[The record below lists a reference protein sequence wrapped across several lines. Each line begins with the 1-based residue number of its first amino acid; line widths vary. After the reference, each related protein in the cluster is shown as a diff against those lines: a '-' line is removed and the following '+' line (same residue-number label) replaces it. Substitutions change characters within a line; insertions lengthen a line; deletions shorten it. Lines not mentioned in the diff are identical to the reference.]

1 MQPIV
6 NCNFAVNLT
15 HSTNQNIEAM
25 KELKTATKNTP
36 CGRGGLVS
44 VACNWG
50 KKTLLSMMLFIVST
64 VMYAQTEASGTVIDE
79 TGEGVI
85 GATVMEKGTSN
96 GAVTDLD
103 GNFKLSVA
111 AGATIVITYIGYDA
125 VEMPAASGMQ
135 IQLKENASE
144 LAELVVTGYQ
154 TQRKADLTG
163 SVAVVKT
170 DELKTSS
177 DTDPMRAL
185 QGKVPGMTVTSDGSP
200 VGAGRVRIRGIGS
213 FNSSQDPLFIIDGVP
228 TTTNLNTLNM
238 NDIES
243 MQVLKDAA
251 SASIYGS
258 RAANGV
264 IIITTRSGKKG
275 EKVKVDFSANLT
287 AQFYNSQTMMKLAN
301 TSEYATSMAQA
312 ALNDGLDPV
321 AYASNYGLNLNAS
334 AGTPI
339 RAYNPA
345 TGQYVDYTVN
355 GLYDGYINSKKTMR
369 FSDTDWLDVIS
380 RTGFSQ
386 NYDLSISNATDK
398 YSALVSFGYKKN
410 NGILKYTDFESFSGR
425 INTSYNVNK
434 LITLGENLTITYSD
448 QVDCQPLEN
457 ALKMAPTVPVYEEDG
472 ETFSGPVGGMSDRQ
486 NPLRELYH
494 NRDNRL
500 KIWRIFGNAFV
511 NITPIKGLVLRSS
524 FGIDYDAGF
533 IHSVTYTWHSD
544 VVNNSTPSATV
555 SQGNDMKW
563 TWSNT
568 ATYNFNIGPE
578 HTIDLLAGLE
588 LYSQTRDDF
597 ASYAQMYA
605 IENYNYMWPNA
616 ATGTQ
621 RATGIEEG
629 YNLVS
634 LFGKAN
640 YNYKDLVLASFTIRR
655 DGSSRFGENNRY
667 GTFPAFTLG
676 YRVSQHLNQEWISD
690 MKLRAS
696 WGATGN
702 QAISNYARYGLYAAT
717 YGGGR
722 NESTAYDLALA
733 GSGIYPSGYRATQAQ
748 NNDLKWETT
757 TQWNFG
763 VDFNLFRSSVYGSID
778 AYVKKVKDMLINPA
792 YLGSMGEGGASWL
805 NGPSLQNWGME
816 FAAGYRGTTSYGLK
830 YNVNGNLDFFRNKV
844 TYLPETTTGSYVH
857 TSKQNLVEAKKP
869 YGSIVGYVVD
879 GLYQNR
885 EEVLASGQ
893 ENARVGGLK
902 YADLDGNGVINEN
915 DQTWIFNPVPNFS
928 WGLNVDLSYKNF
940 DFSMFWQGVAGQ
952 DVYNNQKFQTD
963 FYSITDAGS
972 NKGNRMLGAWTTDNT
987 NSTIPALTT
996 NNTGNEGRASSYFV
1010 ENGSYAKLRQVQI
1023 GYNLPTSFIEKLKMS
1038 SARIY
1043 FSGHNLL
1050 TIKSSS
1056 LTCSDPENPNWAY
1069 PNSTSFS
1076 FGIQTSF

>member
-1 MQPIV
+1 MNHLQR
-6 NCNFAVNLT
+6 L
-15 HSTNQNIEAM
+15 
-25 KELKTATKNTP
+25 
-36 CGRGGLVS
+36 
-44 VACNWG
+44 
-50 KKTLLSMMLFIVST
+50 LLSAMLIFAST
-64 VMYAQTEASGTVIDE
+64 IMYAQTEITGTVVDG
-79 TGEGVI
+79 TGEPII

-96 GAVTDLD
+96 GAITDLD
-103 GNFKLSVA
+103 GNFKLKVE
-111 AGATIVITYIGYDA
+111 AGKTLVFTYIGFEKQELPA
-125 VEMPAASGMQ
+125 QQEMQVTMSDNAA
-135 IQLKENASE
+135 E
-144 LAELVVTGYQ
+144 LAEVVVTGYQ
-154 TQRKADLTG
+154 VQRKADLTG

-170 DELKTSS
+170 EELKTSS

-185 QGKVPGMTVTSDGSP
+185 QGKVPGMTITSDGSP

-275 EKVKVDFSANLT
+275 DKVKVDFSANLT
-287 AQFYNSQTMMKLAN
+287 TQFYNSQTMMKLAN
-301 TSEYATSMAQA
+301 TAEYATAMAQA

-321 AYASNYGLNLNAS
+321 AYASNYGLNLNAP

-339 RAYNPA
+339 RAYDPA
-345 TGQYVDYTVN
+345 TGQYNNYTVN
-355 GLYDGYINSKKTMR
+355 GLYDGYINSKRTMR
-369 FSDTDWLDVIS
+369 YSDTDWLDQIS
-380 RTGFSQ
+380 RTGFAQ
-386 NYDLSISNATDK
+386 NYDLSISNGTEK
-398 YSALVSFGYKKN
+398 SSALFSVGYKKT
-410 NGILKYTDFESFSGR
+410 NGILKYTDFESISAR
-425 INTSYNVNK
+425 MNTSYKINNIV
-434 LITLGENLTITYSD
+434 TVGENATITYSN

-472 ETFSGPVGGMSDRQ
+472 VTFSGPVGGMSDRQ

-500 KIWRIFGNAFV
+500 KIWRIFGNAYV
-511 NITPIKGLVLRSS
+511 NITPIKGLLLRSN

-533 IHSVTYTWHSD
+533 IHAVTYTWHSD
-544 VVNNSTPSATV
+544 VVNNSTPSTTV
-555 SQGNDMKW
+555 SQANDMKW

-568 ATYNFNIGPE
+568 ATYNFTLAAE
-578 HTIDLLAGLE
+578 HTFNILAGLE
-588 LYSQTRDDF
+588 LHSQNRDDF
-597 ASYAQMYA
+597 SSYAQMFA
-605 IENYNYMWPNA
+605 LENYKYMWPNA

-621 RATGIEEG
+621 RASGIAEG
-629 YNLVS
+629 YHLIS
-634 LFGKAN
+634 LFGKID
-640 YNYKDLVLASFTIRR
+640 YNWKDLLLASFTIRR

-667 GTFPAFTLG
+667 GTFPAVTLG
-676 YRVSQHLNQEWISD
+676 YRISQHLNQNWID
-690 MKLRAS
+690 DLKLRAS
-696 WGATGN
+696 WGETGN

-717 YGGGR
+717 YGGER
-722 NESTAYDLALA
+722 NESTAYDLRAD
-733 GSGIYPSGYRATQAQ
+733 GSGGILPSGFRATQAQ

-757 TQWNFG
+757 EQYNVGIDYTLLGNS
-763 VDFNLFRSSVYGSID
+763 LYGTVD

-792 YLGSMGEGGASWL
+792 YLGSVGEGGASWL

-816 FAAGYRGTTSYGLK
+816 FAVGYRHTTSYGLG
-830 YNVNGNLDFFRNKV
+830 YNINGNLDFFRSKV

-857 TSKQNLVEAKKP
+857 TSKENLVQSKKP

-902 YADLDGNGVINEN
+902 YADLDGNGVINEH

-928 WGLNVDLSYKNF
+928 WGLNVELTYKNF
-940 DFSMFWQGVAGQ
+940 DFTMFWQGVAGQ

-972 NKGNRMLGAWTTDNT
+972 NKGNRMLGAWTTANT
-987 NSTIPALTT
+987 SSSIPALTT
-996 NNTGNEGRASSYFV
+996 NNTGNEGRASTYFV

-1023 GYNLPTSFIEKLKMS
+1023 GYKLPDSIVKKLLMS
-1038 SARIY
+1038 SARVY
-1043 FSGHNLL
+1043 VSGHNLL

-1069 PNSTSFS
+1069 PNNTSFS
-1076 FGIQTSF
+1076 LGLQVGF

>member
-1 MQPIV
+1 MMKQLKRLFLSLMLI
-6 NCNFAVNLT
+6 LT
-15 HSTNQNIEAM
+15 STI
-25 KELKTATKNTP
+25 
-36 CGRGGLVS
+36 
-44 VACNWG
+44 
-50 KKTLLSMMLFIVST
+50 
-64 VMYAQTEASGTVIDE
+64 MYAQAEISGTVVDA
-79 TGEGVI
+79 TGETVI

-96 GAVTDLD
+96 GTITGFD
-103 GNFKLSVA
+103 GNFKIKVK
-111 AGATIVITYIGYDA
+111 AGATLVFSYIGYKT
-125 VEMPAASGMQ
+125 EELPAKQGMQ
-135 IQLKENASE
+135 VTMQDNAKE
-144 LAELVVTGYQ
+144 LAEVVVTGYQ

-163 SVAVVKT
+163 SVSVVETK
-170 DELKTSS
+170 DLKTSS

-185 QGKVPGMTVTSDGSP
+185 QGKVPGMTITSNGSP
-200 VGAGRVRIRGIGS
+200 VGAGTVRIRGIGS
-213 FNSSQDPLFIIDGVP
+213 FNSSQDPLFVIDGVP

-275 EKVKVDFSANLT
+275 DKVKIDFSANLT
-287 AQFYNSQTMMKLAN
+287 AQFYNKQTMMKLAN
-301 TSEYATSMAQA
+301 TAEYATSMAQA
-312 ALNDGLDPV
+312 AMNDGLNPEQ
-321 AYASNYGLNLNAS
+321 YANNYGLTLNAS

-339 RAYNPA
+339 SAYDPA
-345 TGQYVDYTVN
+345 SGEMRQFTVN
-355 GLYDGYINSKKTMR
+355 GLYDGYINSKRTMR
-369 FSDTDWLDVIS
+369 FSDTDWLNEIS

-386 NYDLSISNATDK
+386 NYDLSLSNATDK
-398 YSALVSFGYKKN
+398 SSALFSVGYKKN
-410 NGILKYTDFESFSGR
+410 EGILKYTYFESISAR
-425 INTSYNVNK
+425 LNTSYKLNK
-434 LITLGENLTITYSD
+434 IVTVGENATITYSD

-472 ETFSGPVGGMSDRQ
+472 VTFSGPVGGMSDRQ

-494 NRDNRL
+494 NRDNKL
-500 KIWRIFGNAFV
+500 KIWRIFGNAYV
-511 NITPIKGLVLRSS
+511 NIQPIKGLLLRSN

-533 IHSVTYTWHSD
+533 IHSVVYTWHSD
-544 VVNNSTPSATV
+544 VVNNSTPSSTV
-555 SQGNDMKW
+555 SQANDMKW

-568 ATYNFNIGPE
+568 ATYNFVLANE
-578 HTIDLLAGLE
+578 HTFDLLAGIE
-588 LYSQTRDDF
+588 LYSQNRDDF
-597 ASYAQMYA
+597 SSYAQMYA
-605 IENYNYMWPNA
+605 LENYKYMWPNA

-621 RATGIEEG
+621 RATGIAEG

-634 LFGKAN
+634 LFGKVD
-640 YNYKDLVLASFTIRR
+640 YNWKDLLLASFTIRR

-667 GTFPAFTLG
+667 GTFPAVTLG
-676 YRVSQHLNQEWISD
+676 YRLSQNLGQDWID
-690 MKLRAS
+690 DLKIRAS
-696 WGATGN
+696 WGETGN

-717 YGGGR
+717 YGGER

-733 GSGIYPSGYRATQAQ
+733 GSGIFPSGFRATQSQ

-757 TQWNFG
+757 VQYNLGLDFRFFG
-763 VDFNLFRSSVYGSID
+763 SAIYGTFDTYI
-778 AYVKKVKDMLINPA
+778 KKVKDMLINPA

-816 FAAGYRGTTSYGLK
+816 FALGYRHTTEYGLS
-830 YNVNGNLDFFRNKV
+830 YNINGNLDFYRSKV

-857 TSKQNLVEAKKP
+857 TAKENLVESKKP

-879 GLYQNR
+879 GLFQSR

-902 YADLDGNGVINEN
+902 YADLDGNGIINEQ
-915 DQTWIFNPVPNFS
+915 DQDWIFNPVPNFS
-928 WGLNVDLSYKNF
+928 WGLNLELSYKDF

-972 NKGNRMLGAWTTDNT
+972 NKGNRMLGAWTTANT
-987 NSTIPALTT
+987 GSDIPALTT

-1010 ENGSYAKLRQVQI
+1010 ENGSYGKLRQLQI
-1023 GYNLPTSFIEKLKMS
+1023 GYNLPKSLIGKLKMT
-1038 SARIY
+1038 SARVY
-1043 FSGHNLL
+1043 VSGHNLL
-1050 TIKSSS
+1050 TVKSSS

>member
-1 MQPIV
+1 
-6 NCNFAVNLT
+6 
-15 HSTNQNIEAM
+15 M
-25 KELKTATKNTP
+25 KELK
-36 CGRGGLVS
+36 RFLLS
-44 VACNWG
+44 LL
-50 KKTLLSMMLFIVST
+50 TLLAST
-64 VMYAQTEASGTVIDE
+64 VMYAQTEITGTVVDDL
-79 TGEGVI
+79 GEGVI
-85 GATVMEKGTSN
+85 GATVKEKGTSV
-96 GAVTDLD
+96 GTVTDFD
-103 GNFKLSVA
+103 GNFKLKVK
-111 AGATIVITYIGYDA
+111 AGAILVVTYIGYDA
-125 VEMPAASGMQ
+125 VEVAAAPGMKV
-135 IQLKENASE
+135 QLKENASE
-144 LAELVVTGYQ
+144 LAEVVVTGYQ

-185 QGKVPGMTVTSDGSP
+185 QGKVPGMTITSNGSP
-200 VGAGRVRIRGIGS
+200 VGAGTVRIRGGGS

-275 EKVKVDFSANLT
+275 DKVKVDFSANLT
-287 AQFYNSQTMMKLAN
+287 ASFYNKQTMMKLAN
-301 TSEYATSMAQA
+301 TAEYATAMAQA
-312 ALNDGLDPV
+312 AMNDGLDPEQ
-321 AYASNYGLNLNAS
+321 YANNYGLTFNAV

-339 RAYNPA
+339 SAYDPA
-345 TGQYVDYTVN
+345 TGEMRNFVVN
-355 GLYDGYINSKKTMR
+355 GRYDGYMNPTKTMR
-369 FSDTDWLDVIS
+369 YSNTDWLDEIS

-386 NYDLSISNATDK
+386 SYDLSLSNATEK
-398 YSALVSFGYKKN
+398 SSALVSFGYKKN

-425 INTSYNVNK
+425 INTSYKVNK
-434 LITLGENLTITYSD
+434 IVTVGENATITYSN

-457 ALKMAPTVPVYEEDG
+457 ALKMSPTLPVYEEDG

-500 KIWRIFGNAFV
+500 KMWRIFGNAYV
-511 NITPIKGLVLRSS
+511 NVQPVKGLTLRSN
-524 FGIDYDAGF
+524 FGIDYWSEF

-544 VVNNSTPSATV
+544 VVNNSTPSASLGSKT
-555 SQGNDMKW
+555 SMKW

-568 ATYNFNIGPE
+568 ANYTFNIGAD
-578 HTIDLLAGLE
+578 HNFILLAGME
-588 LYSQTRDDF
+588 LHRDIDEHSN
-597 ASYAQMYA
+597 AYAQMYA
-605 IENYNYMWPNA
+605 LENYDYMWPDA

-621 RATGIEEG
+621 RATGIREG

-634 LFGKAN
+634 FFGKLD
-640 YNYKDLVLASFTIRR
+640 YNWKDLVLASFTIRR

-676 YRVSQHLNQEWISD
+676 YRLSENLKQDWIND
-690 MKLRAS
+690 LKLRAS
-696 WGATGN
+696 WGETGN

-717 YGGGR
+717 YGGAR
-722 NESTAYDLALA
+722 NESTAYDLALQ
-733 GSGIYPSGYRATQAQ
+733 GSGIFPSGFRATQAQ
-748 NNDLKWETT
+748 NNNLKWETT
-757 TQWNFG
+757 EQYNFG
-763 VDFNLFRSSVYGSID
+763 LDFTLFGSSVYGTVDGYI
-778 AYVKKVKDMLINPA
+778 KNVKDMLINPA

-805 NGPSLQNWGME
+805 NGPSLRNWGME
-816 FAAGYRGTTSYGLK
+816 FALGYRGKTEFGLT
-830 YNVNGNLDFFRNKV
+830 YNVNGNLDFFRQRV

-857 TSKQNLVEAKKP
+857 TAKENLVEAKKP

-879 GLYQNR
+879 GLFQNR

-902 YADLDGNGVINEN
+902 YADLDGNGIINEQ

-928 WGLNVDLSYKNF
+928 WGLNFELGYKDF

-952 DVYNNQKFQTD
+952 DIYNDQKFQTD

-972 NKGNRMLGAWTTDNT
+972 NKGNRMLDAWTTANT
-987 NSTIPALTT
+987 GSSIPALTT
-996 NNTGNEGRASSYFV
+996 NNVGNENRASTYFV
-1010 ENGSYAKLRQVQI
+1010 ENGSYGKLRQVQI
-1023 GYNLPTSFIEKLKMS
+1023 GYNLPQSLLKKVNMS
-1038 SARIY
+1038 SARVYI
-1043 FSGHNLL
+1043 SGHNLL
-1050 TIKSSS
+1050 TLKSGS
-1056 LTCSDPENPNWAY
+1056 LTCSDPENPRWMY

>member
-1 MQPIV
+1 M
-6 NCNFAVNLT
+6 AL
-15 HSTNQNIEAM
+15 
-25 KELKTATKNTP
+25 
-36 CGRGGLVS
+36 LV
-44 VACNWG
+44 G
-50 KKTLLSMMLFIVST
+50 TLY
-64 VMYAQTEASGTVIDE
+64 MYAQEITGTVIDA
-79 TGEGVI
+79 TGETVI
-85 GATVMEKGTSN
+85 GATVMEKGTKN
-96 GAVTDLD
+96 GTVTDFD
-103 GNFKLSVA
+103 GNFKLKVA
-111 AGATIVITYIGYDA
+111 PGKTLVISFIGYQTA
-125 VEMPAASGMQ
+125 EVPAKQGMKVTLQ
-135 IQLKENASE
+135 DNAKE
-144 LAELVVTGYQ
+144 LAEVVVTGYQ
-154 TQRKADLTG
+154 VQRKADLTG

-185 QGKVPGMTVTSDGSP
+185 QGKVPGMTITHDGSP
-200 VGAGRVRIRGIGS
+200 VGAGTVRIRGIGS

-275 EKVKVDFSANLT
+275 DKVKVDFSANLT

-301 TSEYATSMAQA
+301 TAEYARSMAQA
-312 ALNDGLDPV
+312 AMNDGLDPEQ
-321 AYASNYGLNLNAS
+321 YANNYGLTLNAKAGKSIS
-334 AGTPI
+334 A
-339 RAYNPA
+339 YDPA
-345 TGQYVDYTVN
+345 LGQMRDFVVN

-369 FSDTDWLDVIS
+369 FSDTDWLDEIS

-386 NYDLSISNATDK
+386 NYDLSISNATDRA
-398 YSALVSFGYKKN
+398 SALVSFGYKKN
-410 NGILKYTDFESFSGR
+410 NGILKYTDFESMSAR
-425 INTSYNVNK
+425 INTSYKVNK
-434 LITLGENLTITYSD
+434 IITIGENATITYSN

-472 ETFSGPVGGMSDRQ
+472 VTFSGPVGGMSDRQ

-500 KIWRIFGNAFV
+500 KIWRIFGNAYV
-511 NITPIKGLVLRSS
+511 NIQPIKGLLLRSN
-524 FGIDYDAGF
+524 FGVDYDAGF

-544 VVNNSTPSATV
+544 VVNNSTPSSTV
-555 SQGNDMKW
+555 SQANDMKW

-568 ATYNFNIGPE
+568 ATYNFVLANE
-578 HTIDLLAGLE
+578 HTFNILAGLE

-597 ASYAQMYA
+597 SSYAQMYA
-605 IENYNYMWPNA
+605 LENYKYMWPNA

-621 RATGIEEG
+621 RASGIEEG

-634 LFGKAN
+634 LFGKVD
-640 YNYKDLVLASFTIRR
+640 YNWKDLLLASFTIRR

-676 YRVSQHLNQEWISD
+676 YRISQHLGQEWID
-690 MKLRAS
+690 DLKLRAS

-717 YGGGR
+717 YGGER
-722 NESTAYDLALA
+722 NESTAYDLQLA
-733 GSGIYPSGYRATQAQ
+733 GSGIYPSGFRATQSQ
-748 NNDLKWETT
+748 NNNLKWETT

-763 VDFNLFRSSVYGSID
+763 LDYTLFGNSLYGTFDTYI
-778 AYVKKVKDMLINPA
+778 KKVKDMLINPA

-816 FAAGYRGTTSYGLK
+816 LAVGYRHTTSYGLR
-830 YNVNGNLDFFRNKV
+830 YNVNGNIDFFRNKV

-857 TSKQNLVEAKKP
+857 TAKENLVEAKKP

-879 GLYQNR
+879 GLFQNR

-902 YADLDGNGVINEN
+902 YADLDGNGLINEQ
-915 DQTWIFNPVPNFS
+915 DQAWIFNPVPNFS
-928 WGLNVDLSYKNF
+928 WGLNIELGYKDF

-952 DVYNNQKFQTD
+952 DIYNDQKFQTD

-972 NKGNRMLGAWTTDNT
+972 NKGNRMLDAWTTANT
-987 NSTIPALTT
+987 GSSIPALTT
-996 NNTGNEGRASSYFV
+996 NNVGNENRASSYFV
-1010 ENGSYAKLRQVQI
+1010 ENGSYGKLRQVQI
-1023 GYNLPTSFIEKLKMS
+1023 GYNIPAKYLKAVKMS
-1038 SARIY
+1038 NARVY
-1043 FSGHNLL
+1043 VSGHNLL
-1050 TIKSSS
+1050 TLKSSS
-1056 LTCSDPENPNWAY
+1056 LTCSDPENPRWMY

>member
-1 MQPIV
+1 MEKQKTFSAQGLTRRLMLSFFFLLAST
-6 NCNFAVNLT
+6 FA
-15 HSTNQNIEAM
+15 
-25 KELKTATKNTP
+25 
-36 CGRGGLVS
+36 
-44 VACNWG
+44 
-50 KKTLLSMMLFIVST
+50 F
-64 VMYAQTEASGTVIDE
+64 AQTEASGTIVDNE
-79 TGEGVI
+79 GEPII

-96 GAVTDLD
+96 GTISDID
-103 GNFKLSVA
+103 GNFHLKTAS
-111 AGATIVITYIGYDA
+111 GATLVISYIGFA
-125 VEMPAASGMQ
+125 TQELPASTGMN
-135 IQLKENASE
+135 ITMSDNAKE
-144 LAELVVTGYQ
+144 LAEVVVTGY
-154 TQRKADLTG
+154 TVQRKADLTG

-185 QGKVPGMTVTSDGSP
+185 QGKVPGMTISHDGSP
-200 VGAGRVRIRGIGS
+200 VGAGTVRIRGIGS

-275 EKVKVDFSANLT
+275 DKVKVDFSANLT

-301 TSEYATSMAQA
+301 TAEYATSMAQA

-339 RAYNPA
+339 RAWDPA
-345 TGQYVDYTVN
+345 AGEYKNYTVN
-355 GLYDGYINSKKTMR
+355 GLYDGYINSKRTMR
-369 FSDTDWLDVIS
+369 YSDTDWLDQIS
-380 RTGFSQ
+380 RTGFVQ
-386 NYDLSISNATDK
+386 NYDLSISNATEK
-398 YSALVSFGYKKN
+398 TSALLSFGYKKN
-410 NGILKYTDFESFSGR
+410 NGILKYTDFESISGR
-425 INTSYNVNK
+425 INTSYKVNK
-434 LITLGENLTITYSD
+434 LVTVGENMTITYSN

-472 ETFSGPVGGMSDRQ
+472 VTFSGPVGGMSDRQ

-500 KIWRIFGNAFV
+500 KIWRIFGNAYV
-511 NITPIKGLVLRSS
+511 NITPIQGLLLRSN

-544 VVNNSTPSATV
+544 VVNNSTPAATV
-555 SQGNDMKW
+555 SQANDMKW

-568 ATYNFNIGPE
+568 ATYNFTLAAE
-578 HTIDLLAGLE
+578 HTFNILAGLE

-605 IENYNYMWPNA
+605 LENYKYMWPNA

-621 RATGIEEG
+621 RASGIEEG

-634 LFGKAN
+634 LFGKID
-640 YNYKDLVLASFTIRR
+640 YNWKDLLLASFTIRR

-667 GTFPAFTLG
+667 GTFPAVTLG
-676 YRVSQHLNQEWISD
+676 YRLSQNLNQSWID
-690 MKLRAS
+690 DLKLRAS
-696 WGATGN
+696 WGETGN

-722 NESTAYDLALA
+722 NESTAYDLALQ
-733 GSGIYPSGYRATQAQ
+733 GSGVFPSGFRATQSQ
-748 NNDLKWETT
+748 NNNLKWETT
-757 TQWNFG
+757 EQYNVGLDYTL
-763 VDFNLFRSSVYGSID
+763 FNNSLYGTVD
-778 AYVKKVKDMLINPA
+778 AYIKKVKDMLINPA

-816 FAAGYRGTTSYGLK
+816 FAVGYRHTTSYGLR
-830 YNVNGNLDFFRNKV
+830 YNINGNLDFFRSKV

-857 TSKQNLVEAKKP
+857 TSKENLVESKRP

-902 YADLDGNGVINEN
+902 YADLDGNGLINEH
-915 DQTWIFNPVPNFS
+915 DQTWIFSPVPDFS
-928 WGLNVDLSYKNF
+928 WGLNFDLGYKDF

-952 DVYNNQKFQTD
+952 DIYNDQKFQTD

-972 NKGNRMLGAWTTDNT
+972 NKGNRMLDAWTTANT
-987 NSTIPALTT
+987 SSKIPALTT

-1010 ENGSYAKLRQVQI
+1010 ENGSYAKLRQLQI
-1023 GYNLPTSFIEKLKMS
+1023 GYTLPASVTSKLNMS
-1038 SARIY
+1038 SLRFYVA
-1043 FSGHNLL
+1043 GHNLL

-1056 LTCSDPENPNWAY
+1056 LTCSDPENPRWMY

-1076 FGIQTSF
+1076 FGLQASF

>member
-1 MQPIV
+1 MEQLKKL
-6 NCNFAVNLT
+6 FLSLT
-15 HSTNQNIEAM
+15 VLLTSTI
-25 KELKTATKNTP
+25 
-36 CGRGGLVS
+36 
-44 VACNWG
+44 
-50 KKTLLSMMLFIVST
+50 
-64 VMYAQTEASGTVIDE
+64 MYAQTEISGTVVDA
-79 TGEGVI
+79 TGETII
-85 GATVMEKGTSN
+85 GATVMVKGTSN
-96 GAVTDLD
+96 GTITDFD
-103 GNFKLSVA
+103 GNFKIKVE
-111 AGATIVITYIGYDA
+111 AGKTLVFSYIGF
-125 VEMPAASGMQ
+125 ETQELPAQNGMQ
-135 IQLKENASE
+135 VVLKDNAKE
-144 LAELVVTGYQ
+144 LAEVVVTGYQ

-163 SVAVVKT
+163 SVSVVQTK
-170 DELKTSS
+170 ELKTSS

-185 QGKVPGMTVTSDGSP
+185 QGKVPGMTITSNGSP
-200 VGAGRVRIRGIGS
+200 VGAGTVRIRGGGS
-213 FNSSQDPLFIIDGVP
+213 FNSSQDPLFVIDGVP

-275 EKVKVDFSANLT
+275 DKVKVDFSANLT
-287 AQFYNSQTMMKLAN
+287 AQFYNKQTMMDLAN
-301 TSEYATSMAQA
+301 TSEYATAMAQA
-312 ALNDGLDPV
+312 AMNDGLDPEQ
-321 AYASNYGLNLNAS
+321 YANNYGLTLNAK

-339 RAYNPA
+339 QAYDPA
-345 TGQYVDYTVN
+345 TGQMRQFTVN
-355 GLYDGYINSKKTMR
+355 GLYDGYMNSKKTMR
-369 FSDTDWLDVIS
+369 YSDTDWLDEIS

-386 NYDLSISNATDK
+386 SYDLSISNATDK
-398 YSALVSFGYKKN
+398 SSALFSFGYKKN
-410 NGILKYTDFESFSGR
+410 NGILKYTDFESYSGR
-425 INTSYNVNK
+425 INTSYKVNK
-434 LITLGENLTITYSD
+434 LITIGENATITYSD

-457 ALKMAPTVPVYEEDG
+457 ALKMAPTLPVYEEDG

-500 KIWRIFGNAFV
+500 KMWRIFGNAYI
-511 NITPIKGLVLRSS
+511 NLQPIKGLTLRSN
-524 FGIDYDAGF
+524 FGLDYWSEF

-544 VVNNSTPSATV
+544 VVNNSTPSANLGAKTSV
-555 SQGNDMKW
+555 KW

-568 ATYNFNIGPE
+568 ANYAFNIATDHAFILLGGIELHRDIDE
-578 HTIDLLAGLE
+578 HSNA
-588 LYSQTRDDF
+588 
-597 ASYAQMYA
+597 YAQMYA
-605 IENYNYMWPNA
+605 LENYDYMWPDA

-621 RATGIEEG
+621 RASGIREG

-634 LFGKAN
+634 FFGKVD
-640 YNYKDLVLASFTIRR
+640 YNWKDLVLASFTIRH

-676 YRVSQHLNQEWISD
+676 YRLSENLHQDWIND
-690 MKLRAS
+690 LKVRAS
-696 WGATGN
+696 WGETGN

-722 NESTAYDLALA
+722 NESTAYDLALQ
-733 GSGIYPSGYRATQAQ
+733 GSGIFPSGFRATQAQ
-748 NNDLKWETT
+748 NNNLKWETT
-757 TQWNFG
+757 EQYNFG
-763 VDFNLFRSSVYGSID
+763 LDFTLLGSSIYGTFD
-778 AYVKKVKDMLINPA
+778 AYIKNVKDMLINPA

-805 NGPSLQNWGME
+805 NGPSLRNWGME
-816 FAAGYRGTTSYGLK
+816 FALGYRGTTDFGLK
-830 YNVNGNLDFFRNKV
+830 YNVNGNLDFFRQRV

-857 TSKQNLVEAKKP
+857 TAKENLVEAKKP

-879 GLYQNR
+879 GLFQNR

-902 YADLDGNGVINEN
+902 YADLDGNGIINEQ
-915 DQTWIFNPVPNFS
+915 DQTWIFNPIPNFS
-928 WGLNVDLSYKNF
+928 WGLNFELGYKDF

-952 DVYNNQKFQTD
+952 DVYNDQKFQTD

-972 NKGNRMLGAWTTDNT
+972 NKGNRMLGAWTTANT
-987 NSTIPALTT
+987 GSDIPALTT
-996 NNTGNEGRASSYFV
+996 NNVGNENRTSTYFV

-1023 GYNLPTSFIEKLKMS
+1023 GYNLPENLLKKVHMS
-1038 SARIY
+1038 SARVYI
-1043 FSGHNLL
+1043 SGHNLL

-1056 LTCSDPENPNWAY
+1056 LTCSDPENPRWMY